1 MKLTSAIKKEV
12 LKDLLKNINLASAFS
27 FSSSSS
33 ITEANKKDI
42 PQTTSDHELHRSST
56 PSKSKWEQKFDEIT
70 ESLYGPLPMT
80 RKEAQNLAG
89 DLNKYLVTELEKRAT
104 KNVNVPVTDHF
115 MDLFT
120 ALNTISTPS
129 NTFSS
134 GQKESFDLHSILRV
148 DGEKKRLRLIS
159 SSTSSEELKQ
169 YLTELFYNSQLNESY
184 ATAILRNKEFKD
196 VKLMERLLFNP
207 SYYHTNMKVWSLN
220 NLRLQIANKY
230 WSLGDR
236 SKAYSLIVTD
246 FESVWVPAL
255 ETGLLSS
262 RNFIEGLI
270 KALFAF
276 KREDILQLT
285 LDNWRKQLNDLG
297 VEKSK
302 QKEFIASHEG
312 LQKVFVSIWI
322 ACVKTRQ
329 YSIAQECADCAS
341 KYFEVLMQIDEKAK
355 IWTIVFDFLKIL
367 HSLSSQTVF
376 TTTVTPNLNTG
387 SSNNSTVGKI
397 DTLIQMLGKSEGNIL
412 SSIIDVASEQM
423 EQQNFSNTDKTRL
436 INFVFDTVKP
446 YIEQRVNIMASSNKS
461 YDSSISTALALQ
473 KLKALE
479 VKIGTKSISSSG
491 INHEE
496 WPIVPTTSSSP

>member
-1 MKLTSAIKKEV
+1 MSQ
-12 LKDLLKNINLASAFS
+12 NL
-27 FSSSSS
+27 
-33 ITEANKKDI
+33 
-42 PQTTSDHELHRSST
+42 RSGPRKCQCT
-56 PSKSKWEQKFDEIT
+56 GDRPF
-70 ESLYGPLPMT
+70 YGP
-80 RKEAQNLAG
+80 
-89 DLNKYLVTELEKRAT
+89 
-104 KNVNVPVTDHF
+104 
-115 MDLFT
+115 FT

-312 LQKVFVSIWI
+312 LQKV
-322 ACVKTRQ
+322 
-329 YSIAQECADCAS
+329 
-341 KYFEVLMQIDEKAK
+341 L
-355 IWTIVFDFLKIL
+355 FLYGL
-367 HSLSSQTVF
+367 HV
-376 TTTVTPNLNTG
+376 
-387 SSNNSTVGKI
+387 
-397 DTLIQMLGKSEGNIL
+397 
-412 SSIIDVASEQM
+412 
-423 EQQNFSNTDKTRL
+423 
-436 INFVFDTVKP
+436 
-446 YIEQRVNIMASSNKS
+446 
-461 YDSSISTALALQ
+461 
-473 KLKALE
+473 
-479 VKIGTKSISSSG
+479 
-491 INHEE
+491 
-496 WPIVPTTSSSP
+496 